1 MKRMLD
7 QRSIDIVRILMKQS
21 GDYITAQEIA
31 GFLNVSD
38 RTIRNTIKSLK
49 GSLEDYGAEIKSKR
63 GKGYYLQFNNKR
75 LFNQYFQTEI
85 SQKKI
90 NTANDRQ
97 HFILKGLLL
106 NNRKFAFDS
115 LLSELSISEST
126 LQNDLSKIKEKLSNY
141 QLCLHNQ
148 QQKGIYITGKEEN
161 KRKFIINYFFISNI
175 DAFTEA
181 FPLYSSLLEGI
192 PTEKIITIII
202 EEVQKENAE
211 LQDYVLY
218 NLFLHIAL
226 AIKRLEMGYSVEE
239 ENISSYP
246 FKANIATNIVNRLEN
261 ELNISLPKVEI
272 EYISIAL
279 GDTTS
284 QEGMVKDLL
293 AHPDTLAKIIQDLIE
308 RVSQKTDFPFYR
320 DSVLKNS
327 LMSHMEGM
335 LNRIEKKH
343 VFKNP
348 LLNEIKNEDTSLFL
362 EIKESLHSI
371 DKWQHLVLSED
382 EIAFI
387 ALHFLAAKERS
398 KRSLQINAL
407 VVCASGIGSA
417 EMLKQRLINEYG
429 NYMHVKDTIGYFEI
443 NNDSLKDVDI
453 IISAIDLSG
462 IIFNVP
468 VVNVSILLS
477 DVDKEKIDHNL
488 KCIKREKSKSH
499 FNNNDDIWNSLSHT
513 SLLFTYLKRDLFTY
527 YQREISKETVVGNL
541 LDKIQQVEPDF
552 EKEKMIDQL
561 TYREKFGSVAFSKV
575 VAVPHPINA
584 VSKETHIGVAVCQKG
599 IYWDNDHPAIKL
611 VFLLSPGKMN
621 QGNIDSLSRLLLPL
635 LEDRELASEI
645 DQNHI
650 SNFDNFIKWLKNKL
664 N

>member
-1 MKRMLD
+1 MLD

-335 LNRIEKKH
+335 LNRIEK
-343 VFKNP
+343 
-348 LLNEIKNEDTSLFL
+348 S
-362 EIKESLHSI
+362 
-371 DKWQHLVLSED
+371 
-382 EIAFI
+382 
-387 ALHFLAAKERS
+387 
-398 KRSLQINAL
+398 
-407 VVCASGIGSA
+407 
-417 EMLKQRLINEYG
+417 M
-429 NYMHVKDTIGYFEI
+429 
-443 NNDSLKDVDI
+443 SLKI
-453 IISAIDLSG
+453 PYSM
-462 IIFNVP
+462 
-468 VVNVSILLS
+468 
-477 DVDKEKIDHNL
+477 K
-488 KCIKREKSKSH
+488 
-499 FNNNDDIWNSLSHT
+499 
-513 SLLFTYLKRDLFTY
+513 
-527 YQREISKETVVGNL
+527 
-541 LDKIQQVEPDF
+541 
-552 EKEKMIDQL
+552 
-561 TYREKFGSVAFSKV
+561 
-575 VAVPHPINA
+575 
-584 VSKETHIGVAVCQKG
+584 
-599 IYWDNDHPAIKL
+599 
-611 VFLLSPGKMN
+611 
-621 QGNIDSLSRLLLPL
+621 
-635 LEDRELASEI
+635 
-645 DQNHI
+645 
-650 SNFDNFIKWLKNKL
+650 
-664 N
+664 

>member
-1 MKRMLD
+1 MLD
-7 QRSIDIVRILMKQS
+7 QRSIDIVRILMKQTE
-21 GDYITAQEIA
+21 DYITAQEIA
-31 GFLNVSD
+31 GLLNVSD

-63 GKGYYLQFNNKR
+63 GKGYYLQFNNKK

-90 NTANDRQ
+90 NTASDRQ
-97 HFILKGLLL
+97 NFILKGLLL

-115 LLSELSISEST
+115 LLAELSVSEST
-126 LQNDLSKIKEKLSNY
+126 LQNDLAKIKEKLSKY

-202 EEVQKENAE
+202 EEVQKENLE

-239 ENISSYP
+239 ENVSYYP
-246 FKANIATNIVNRLEN
+246 FKANIATNIVNRLES

-279 GDTTS
+279 GNTAS

-293 AHPDTLAKIIQDLIE
+293 SHPKELEKIIKHLIE
-308 RVSQKTDFPFYR
+308 SVFLKTGFPFYR
-320 DSVLKNS
+320 DSVLLNS
-327 LMSHMEGM
+327 LMSHMQGM

-343 VFKNP
+343 IFKNP
-348 LLNEIKNEDTSLFL
+348 LLNEIKNEDSQLFL
-362 EIKESLHSI
+362 DIKSSIHAI
-371 DKWQHLVLSED
+371 DKWQHLVLSDD

-398 KRSLQINAL
+398 KRTLQINAL

-443 NNDSLKDVDI
+443 NNEALKDVDI

-477 DVDKEKIDHNL
+477 DEDKEKIDRYL
-488 KCIKREKSKSH
+488 KGIKREKERSH
-499 FNNNDDIWNSLSHT
+499 LNSDDVWSSLSHT
-513 SLLFTYLKRDLFTY
+513 SLLFTYLKPNLFTY
-527 YQREISKETVVGNL
+527 YQTETSKENVIVNL
-541 LDKIQQVEPDF
+541 LDRIQQVEPDF
-552 EKEKMIDQL
+552 EKGKMLDQL
-561 TYREKFGSVAFSKV
+561 AYREKFGSVAFSKV

-584 VSKETHIGVAVCQKG
+584 VSKETHIGVAICQKG
-599 IYWDNDHPAIKL
+599 IYWDKDHPAIRL
-611 VFLLSPGKMN
+611 VFLLSPSKMN
-621 QGNIDSLSRLLLPL
+621 QDNIDSLSRLLLPL
-635 LEDRELASEI
+635 IEDTELASEI
-645 DQNHI
+645 DQKHI
-650 SNFDNFIKWLKNKL
+650 NNFDHFIKWLKNKIH
-664 N
+664 